1 MLKRKAAVSLLLI
14 LCLITSGC
22 AAIVVGAAAGGAAVG
37 YYRGW
42 LTDQIPTTVPKAF
55 EATKAGLNELKLPVY
70 KARYDQIKATVDS
83 ELADG
88 TNVYIRLKATEGGTT
103 EIKIRVGTIGD
114 KDSSHRI
121 LRAIKKHI

>member
-1 MLKRKAAVSLLLI
+1 VLKRKAVLSLLVI

-37 YYRGW
+37 YYKGW
-42 LTDQIPTTVPKAF
+42 LVDQIPTTVPKAF
-55 EATKAGLNELKLPVY
+55 EATKAGLKELNLPVY
-70 KARYDQIKATVDS
+70 KGRYDQIKGTVDS

-88 TNVYIRLKATEGGTT
+88 TNVYVKLRATEGGTT

-114 KDSSHRI
+114 KDASHRI
-121 LRAIKKHI
+121 LKAIKKHI

>member
-1 MLKRKAAVSLLLI
+1 MLKRKTVVSLLLV

-42 LTDQIPTTVPKAF
+42 LTDQIPVAVPKAF
-55 EATKAGLNELKLPVY
+55 EATKSGLKELKLPVY
-70 KARYDQIKATVDS
+70 KARYDQIRATVNS

-88 TNVYIRLKATEGGTT
+88 TNVYIKLKATEGGTT